1 MLESLDKSSINIL
14 KESIRNFNSSK
25 KESNLDGSPIPED
38 FYNNEELEEELIQ
51 NDDDNEAE
59 DEIPEII
66 EDIPRVESKKE
77 EIITSKGKVNVVK
90 ARPISAN
97 IKLEREKPIE
107 VKPFNNEPSKSLHCV
122 LYVFYILFKN

>member
-1 MLESLDKSSINIL
+1 MQEEENIVDVLESLDKSSINIL

-25 KESNLDGSPIPED
+25 KEANLDGSPIPED

-51 NDDDNEAE
+51 NDDDEEE

-97 IKLEREKPIE
+97 IKFEREKPIE
-107 VKPFNNEPSKSLHCV
+107 VKPFNNEPSR
-122 LYVFYILFKN
+122 F